1 MDNDNNL
8 NIINNLET
16 NNLDINNMDIE
27 KSSNI
32 IWTALNKASNKG
44 LFNIDESFVI
54 KVAFNNIINEIKK
67 K

>member
-1 MDNDNNL
+1 
-8 NIINNLET
+8 
-16 NNLDINNMDIE
+16 MDIE